1 MASAGS
7 AEKQFDR
14 RERANGS
21 RKKRAF
27 KSNIFSLRSRLFQRY
42 VVESIFLKNRYVWVT
57 TGKMTPSR
65 LGVDL
70 VSFSPLAARD
80 GRLGSCAHVA
90 RDTKW
95 QSADVRCA

>member
-27 KSNIFSLRSRLFQRY
+27 KSNIFLVRSRLFQRY
-42 VVESIFLKNRYVWVT
+42 VVESIFK
-57 TGKMTPSR
+57 KQKKR
-65 LGVDL
+65 LRRARATFL
-70 VSFSPLAARD
+70 SFLRARALA
-80 GRLGSCAHVA
+80 
-90 RDTKW
+90 
-95 QSADVRCA
+95 